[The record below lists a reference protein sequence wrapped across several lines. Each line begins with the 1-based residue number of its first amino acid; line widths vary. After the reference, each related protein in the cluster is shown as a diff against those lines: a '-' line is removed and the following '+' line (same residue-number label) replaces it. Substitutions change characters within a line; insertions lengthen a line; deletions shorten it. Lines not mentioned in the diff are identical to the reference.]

1 MIDTEIF
8 ERGME
13 REKKTETEKKIL
25 TKRKGFGFL
34 PLFLLFWLYCIVVV
48 VVVFFSLSVVLSC

>member
-8 ERGME
+8 ERGTE

-25 TKRKGFGFL
+25 TEKGVWVCAVVSIVLVVLHCCGGGGFL
-34 PLFLLFWLYCIVVV
+34 
-48 VVVFFSLSVVLSC
+48 